1 MRKYEMHGLCNH
13 ELYTTWKRMIQRC
26 TNPNDKKYSDYGL
39 RGITVCERW
48 RQSFPAF
55 LSDVGERPK
64 GMTLD
69 RIDPNKGYEP
79 GNCRW
84 ASKLTQSINT
94 RLNKRNKLGIAGIR
108 FREDKRSYHV
118 TIMVA
123 NRQIHLGATPDFFE
137 ACCLRKSAEH
147 RYRAD
152 HLNPLA

>member
-1 MRKYEMHGLCNH
+1 MRKYEKHGLSAH

-26 TNPNDKKYSDYGL
+26 TNVNDHKYPEYGG
-39 RGITVCERW
+39 RGVTVCETW
-48 RQSFPAF
+48 RTSFPAF
-55 LSDVGERPK
+55 LADMGERPR

-84 ASKLTQSINT
+84 ASKTVQSINT
-94 RLNKRNKLGIAGIR
+94 RLNKRNALGLAGIR
-108 FREDKRSYHV
+108 FRAEKGSYHV

-123 NRQIHLGATPDFFE
+123 NRQIHIGTTPDFFE

-147 RYRAD
+147 RYRD
-152 HLNPLA
+152 HLLNPYV